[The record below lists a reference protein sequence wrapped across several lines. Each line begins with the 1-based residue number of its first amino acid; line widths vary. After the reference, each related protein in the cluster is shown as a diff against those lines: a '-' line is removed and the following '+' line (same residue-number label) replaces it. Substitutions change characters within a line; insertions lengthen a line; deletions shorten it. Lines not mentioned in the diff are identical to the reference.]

1 MQALKIIGNIFG
13 ILFAIVFS
21 VVLVV
26 VLLAI
31 PPVKSL
37 SAVFQPETIQDL
49 AVNVLSSDI
58 IEPGSA
64 MSEGLEEMGLSED
77 IVQELMESDAVED
90 MLEVYLDDVFAAST
104 GEYAENA
111 LTQEVLEDIVKDNKK
126 ELVSL
131 LEEYGNVEDKEEA
144 EELLDVIVEEH
155 GEDIIEML
163 PSAEDNKISL
173 EFPEEEGFFGAGN
186 ILRGLY
192 TGGVMWI
199 LIGVAAVLCLL
210 IFLCRAFKLQGF
222 IWIGVSFGVAALLS
236 AVVIM
241 LANNMNLLMNMGFSQ
256 MERNII
262 GSIMPNMISA
272 MVMAALVIAALAV
285 VFIATYI
292 IIKACTKK
300 KVQRA

>member
-21 VVLVV
+21 VALVV

-49 AVNVLSSDI
+49 AVDVLSSDI

-104 GEYAENA
+104 GEYAENS

-131 LEEYGNVEDKEEA
+131 LEEYGDVEDKEEA

-192 TGGVMWI
+192 SGGVIWI

-285 VFIATYI
+285 VFIAAYI

>member
-1 MQALKIIGNIFG
+1 MKALKIIGNIFG

-21 VVLVV
+21 VALVV

-31 PPVKSL
+31 PPAKSL
-37 SAVFQPETIQDL
+37 STFFQPETIQDL
-49 AVNVLSSDI
+49 AVGVLSSEI

-64 MSEGLEEMGLSED
+64 MADGLEEAGISED
-77 IVQELMESDAVED
+77 IMQELMESDAVED
-90 MLEVYLDDVFAAST
+90 MLEVYLDDVFEAST
-104 GEYAENA
+104 GKHAENS
-111 LTQEVLEDIVKDNKK
+111 LTQEVLEDIVNDNKK

-131 LEEYGNVEDKEEA
+131 IEEYGDVADTEEA

-173 EFPEEEGFFGAGN
+173 EFPDDEGFLGAGN
-186 ILRGLY
+186 IMRGLY
-192 TGGVMWI
+192 SGGVIWI

-241 LANNMNLLMNMGFSQ
+241 LANNMNMLMNMGFSQ

-285 VFIATYI
+285 VFIAAYI
-292 IIKACTKK
+292 IIKACMKK